1 MSFSS
6 KKLGIIRKNDIKYF
20 VLFFSNTAQKM
31 KFSIRVS
38 SVNATKSADSCGF
51 GHTYWKNP

>member
-38 SVNATKSADSCGF
+38 SVNVTKSADSCRF
-51 GHTYWKNP
+51 GHTY

>member
-6 KKLGIIRKNDIKYF
+6 KKLGIIRKNGIKYF
-20 VLFFSNTAQKM
+20 VLFLSNTAQKM

-38 SVNATKSADSCGF
+38 SVNVTKSADSCGF
-51 GHTYWKNP
+51 GHTY